1 MQKAI
6 LQDIFLLVISGFIV
20 FSFFSF
26 TLNNSD
32 SERAKKVLIENN
44 YTNIT
49 DLDVGKRSNCL
60 FKWYSKNVI
69 GQTKFTANKDG
80 KTYTGTVC
88 LNTFIEDKI
97 VLDN

>member
-1 MQKAI
+1 MKKSI
-6 LQDIFLLVISGFIV
+6 LQDIVLLIISGFIV
-20 FSFFSF
+20 FAFFVF

-69 GQTKFTANKDG
+69 GQTQFKATKDG